1 MPAHP
6 QDVVALVAQQLHSV
20 RPLASRFAS
29 TMARWAA
36 NVEEVSA
43 YEFRLKIRAGLDA
56 GNWRRHG
63 EELFEACAN
72 EPKPV
77 LIVLDELPI
86 FLLSLLRL
94 ERGQIQVD
102 EFLNWLRAVQ
112 QNVAGR
118 GLTFIASGSIGLVPL
133 TSRLGLPDRINHLH
147 TFRLQPWTHDTSAEC
162 LARLAASH
170 GLTVEPGVTDAVVEK
185 LGIGIPHHVQSFFA
199 HLREDAMIHDRSEL
213 RLEAVGRVY
222 HESLL
227 APWGQIDLMH
237 YDTRLR
243 DAFDERSH
251 RIALE
256 ILTEAATQGVLT
268 DTARDRFEAHLAAL
282 GDEAQGRIA
291 GVLDVL
297 VHDGYLIPHDD
308 GHVFQ
313 SRLLRDWWI
322 RPVRTRARAVRRA
335 RPSHGGGRTMT
346 PPGRTVRKFN
356 PGTGQTDDEVINQFV
371 VRDNELEILLD
382 VLRSNI
388 DAACCQSTLVVAPR
402 GAGKTMLLA
411 RTAAELRSN
420 PDYSQHLL
428 PVRFMEESHEAYDIG
443 EFWLEALFHLILEIE
458 STAPDLAREL
468 RRSREDLSAR
478 WRTDLAAQAFGALLD
493 AADRVNRRLVLLV
506 ENLQN
511 LCRDTDAEF
520 GWSLR
525 AVLQNEPRI
534 MLLGSATTRF
544 QELRNAKEPFF
555 ELFHIVH
562 LKPLD
567 SAACLRLWHTV
578 SGNGTADRTI
588 RPLEIF
594 TGGSPRLLVIVA
606 EFARHRSLPRLM
618 EELVTLIDNHT
629 EYFRGHLEQ
638 LPRGERRVYVAIID
652 LWQPSGAGEIAQ
664 RARMDIRPAS
674 TCIGRLLARGLISAQ
689 GTGRR
694 KRYVA
699 TERLYSIYY
708 KLRRERDEAAVVRN
722 LIRFMVAFY
731 TPDDLMGMSDDLVHG
746 ASESVAI
753 YQGIARALR
762 DEPTFVD
769 VFERS
774 FVASVAKELEEGRHE
789 QALRSCERLLTGE
802 PLPPTTTCKVLAIKA
817 NCLDEAGDHP
827 AELAAYNELIERF
840 GHDQDADVQEL
851 VTNAEINRGAT
862 LNELG
867 DTAAAIDACDR
878 VIHRLRPP
886 ENTAAEARLAMA
898 LANKATALRVDEQF
912 PALIDTLDEIVA
924 RFGDRDEDHFKIATI
939 GSLINKGTVLD
950 LTDDTAGAVATYD
963 AVWHYYGDC
972 GLPEVQVPLAGIL
985 FNRAVGLRKMN
996 DHLGAIEAYKALDRR
1011 FGDASD
1017 PEIQYWVAQ
1026 GLINL
1031 GVVLSRDVDDSPRA
1045 IRTYNHVVDRFAET
1059 HVPRIRRQVAIAL
1072 LNRGCCATTYRRP
1085 RVCHRLMG

>member
-1 MPAHP
+1 
-6 QDVVALVAQQLHSV
+6 
-20 RPLASRFAS
+20 
-29 TMARWAA
+29 
-36 NVEEVSA
+36 
-43 YEFRLKIRAGLDA
+43 
-56 GNWRRHG
+56 
-63 EELFEACAN
+63 
-72 EPKPV
+72 
-77 LIVLDELPI
+77 
-86 FLLSLLRL
+86 
-94 ERGQIQVD
+94 
-102 EFLNWLRAVQ
+102 
-112 QNVAGR
+112 
-118 GLTFIASGSIGLVPL
+118 
-133 TSRLGLPDRINHLH
+133 
-147 TFRLQPWTHDTSAEC
+147 
-162 LARLAASH
+162 
-170 GLTVEPGVTDAVVEK
+170 
-185 LGIGIPHHVQSFFA
+185 
-199 HLREDAMIHDRSEL
+199 
-213 RLEAVGRVY
+213 
-222 HESLL
+222 
-227 APWGQIDLMH
+227 
-237 YDTRLR
+237 
-243 DAFDERSH
+243 
-251 RIALE
+251 
-256 ILTEAATQGVLT
+256 
-268 DTARDRFEAHLAAL
+268 
-282 GDEAQGRIA
+282 
-291 GVLDVL
+291 
-297 VHDGYLIPHDD
+297 
-308 GHVFQ
+308 
-313 SRLLRDWWI
+313 
-322 RPVRTRARAVRRA
+322 
-335 RPSHGGGRTMT
+335 MT
-346 PPGRTVRKFN
+346 PPVRTVRKFN
-356 PGTGQTDDEVINQFV
+356 PGTGQTDDEVVNQFV

-443 EFWLEALFHLILEIE
+443 EFWLEALFHFVLEIE

-468 RRSREDLSAR
+468 RRSRDDLCAR
-478 WRTDLAAQAFGALLD
+478 WRPDLAAQAFGALLD

-567 SAACLRLWHTV
+567 SAACLRLWSTV
-578 SGNGTADRTI
+578 SGDGTSERAI

-606 EFARHRSLPRLM
+606 EFALHRSLPRLM

-731 TPDDLMGMSDDLVHG
+731 TPDDLMGLSDDFVHG

-774 FVASVAKELEEGRHE
+774 FVAPVAKELEEGRHE

-802 PLPPTTTCKVLAIKA
+802 PLPSTTTCKVLAIKA
-817 NCLDEAGDHP
+817 TCLNKAGNHR
-827 AELAAYNELIERF
+827 AELAVYDEVIERF
-840 GHDQDADVQEL
+840 GNNQDPL
-851 VTNAEINRGAT
+851 
-862 LNELG
+862 
-867 DTAAAIDACDR
+867 
-878 VIHRLRPP
+878 
-886 ENTAAEARLAMA
+886 
-898 LANKATALRVDEQF
+898 
-912 PALIDTLDEIVA
+912 
-924 RFGDRDEDHFKIATI
+924 
-939 GSLINKGTVLD
+939 
-950 LTDDTAGAVATYD
+950 
-963 AVWHYYGDC
+963 
-972 GLPEVQVPLAGIL
+972 VQVREAQVALAGIL
-985 FNRAVGLRKMN
+985 FNRAVVLRKMD
-996 DHLGAIEAYKALDRR
+996 DHQGAIDAYEVLGRR
-1011 FGDASD
+1011 FGDSPD

-1026 GLINL
+1026 GLVNL
-1031 GVVLSRDVDDSPRA
+1031 GVTLSRNADDSRA
-1045 IRTYNHVVDRFAET
+1045 IGIFDQVVDRFGATDE
-1059 HVPRIRRQVAIAL
+1059 PLIRRQAAAALANRGVVQLRLGDHESAIATWDDVVDRFSSDPDEETRVLALSAMIRKAGALDGAQSDAESHAAFNQVLTSFVDVASLRGSLGRALATRAAIELAHDRPHDALATCERLEREFATVDDEALVWLVRCYAARAL
-1072 LNRGCCATTYRRP
+1072 LALGDLDAAHARFELAYQVFDLNMRAIRDMIFLVSEALAAGFQAEDLVDLLSTDEDKADGLTPLLVALRQESGEEVRAAEEILEVAADIRTSWRDLDASPPTTHADP
-1085 RVCHRLMG
+1085 

>member
-1 MPAHP
+1 
-6 QDVVALVAQQLHSV
+6 
-20 RPLASRFAS
+20 
-29 TMARWAA
+29 
-36 NVEEVSA
+36 
-43 YEFRLKIRAGLDA
+43 
-56 GNWRRHG
+56 
-63 EELFEACAN
+63 
-72 EPKPV
+72 
-77 LIVLDELPI
+77 
-86 FLLSLLRL
+86 
-94 ERGQIQVD
+94 
-102 EFLNWLRAVQ
+102 
-112 QNVAGR
+112 
-118 GLTFIASGSIGLVPL
+118 
-133 TSRLGLPDRINHLH
+133 
-147 TFRLQPWTHDTSAEC
+147 
-162 LARLAASH
+162 
-170 GLTVEPGVTDAVVEK
+170 
-185 LGIGIPHHVQSFFA
+185 
-199 HLREDAMIHDRSEL
+199 
-213 RLEAVGRVY
+213 
-222 HESLL
+222 
-227 APWGQIDLMH
+227 
-237 YDTRLR
+237 
-243 DAFDERSH
+243 
-251 RIALE
+251 
-256 ILTEAATQGVLT
+256 
-268 DTARDRFEAHLAAL
+268 
-282 GDEAQGRIA
+282 
-291 GVLDVL
+291 
-297 VHDGYLIPHDD
+297 
-308 GHVFQ
+308 
-313 SRLLRDWWI
+313 
-322 RPVRTRARAVRRA
+322 
-335 RPSHGGGRTMT
+335 MT
-346 PPGRTVRKFN
+346 PPVRTVRKFN
-356 PGTGQTDDEVINQFV
+356 PGTGQTDDEVVNQFV

-411 RTAAELRSN
+411 RTAAELRTN

-428 PVRFMEESHEAYDIG
+428 PVRFMEESHEAYNIG
-443 EFWLEALFHLILEIE
+443 EFWLEALFHLILEVE

-468 RRSREDLSAR
+468 RRSREDLCAR
-478 WRTDLAAQAFGALLD
+478 WRPDLAAQAFGALLD
-493 AADRVNRRLVLLV
+493 AADRVHRRLVLLV

-544 QELRNAKEPFF
+544 QELRNAEEPFF

-567 SAACLRLWHTV
+567 SAACLRLWSTV
-578 SGNGTADRTI
+578 SGNGASEQAI

-606 EFARHRSLPRLM
+606 EFALHRSLTRLM

-629 EYFRGHLEQ
+629 EYFRGHLDQ

-652 LWQPSGAGEIAQ
+652 LWQPSGTGEIAQ
-664 RARMDIRPAS
+664 RARMDVRSAS

-731 TPDDLMGMSDDLVHG
+731 SSDDLMEMSDDFVHG
-746 ASESVAI
+746 ASESAAI
-753 YQGIARALR
+753 YQGITRALR

-774 FVASVAKELEEGRHE
+774 FVAPVAKELEEGRHE

-817 NCLDEAGDHP
+817 DCLDEAGDHA

-862 LNELG
+862 FNELG
-867 DTAAAIDACDR
+867 DTAAAIDACDQ
-878 VIHRLRPP
+878 VIHRLCPP
-886 ENTAAEARLAMA
+886 ENPAAEARLAMA

-924 RFGDRDEDHFKIATI
+924 RFGHRHEEHFKIATI

-963 AVWHYYGDC
+963 AVWHHYGDC
-972 GLPEVQVPLAGIL
+972 RLPEVQVPLAGIL
-985 FNRAVGLRKMN
+985 FNRAVGLRKME
-996 DHLGAIEAYKALDRR
+996 DHQGAIDAYEALDRR
-1011 FGDASD
+1011 FDDASD

-1072 LNRGCCATTYRRP
+1072 LNRGVAQRRIGDHESAIASWDEVVDRFSSTPDEQTRDLVATAMVRKASALARTGFFAESHAALNQVLADFDGTEDPRVRVQLGRALATRAALEVATGRPRDALATSERLEREFATLHDGAFLWRTRCQSVRALLALSDLGKAHTRFASAYQAFESNPQTISEMVHLASEALAAGFRATDLVDLLSADKGKADALTPLIVALRQESGEPVRAAEEVLEVAADIRASWREQGPSHSRSENERRP
-1085 RVCHRLMG
+1085 

>member
-1 MPAHP
+1 
-6 QDVVALVAQQLHSV
+6 
-20 RPLASRFAS
+20 
-29 TMARWAA
+29 
-36 NVEEVSA
+36 
-43 YEFRLKIRAGLDA
+43 
-56 GNWRRHG
+56 
-63 EELFEACAN
+63 
-72 EPKPV
+72 
-77 LIVLDELPI
+77 
-86 FLLSLLRL
+86 
-94 ERGQIQVD
+94 
-102 EFLNWLRAVQ
+102 
-112 QNVAGR
+112 
-118 GLTFIASGSIGLVPL
+118 
-133 TSRLGLPDRINHLH
+133 
-147 TFRLQPWTHDTSAEC
+147 
-162 LARLAASH
+162 
-170 GLTVEPGVTDAVVEK
+170 
-185 LGIGIPHHVQSFFA
+185 
-199 HLREDAMIHDRSEL
+199 
-213 RLEAVGRVY
+213 
-222 HESLL
+222 
-227 APWGQIDLMH
+227 
-237 YDTRLR
+237 
-243 DAFDERSH
+243 
-251 RIALE
+251 
-256 ILTEAATQGVLT
+256 
-268 DTARDRFEAHLAAL
+268 
-282 GDEAQGRIA
+282 
-291 GVLDVL
+291 
-297 VHDGYLIPHDD
+297 
-308 GHVFQ
+308 
-313 SRLLRDWWI
+313 
-322 RPVRTRARAVRRA
+322 
-335 RPSHGGGRTMT
+335 MT

-638 LPRGERRVYVAIID
+638 LPRGERRIYVAIID

-731 TPDDLMGMSDDLVHG
+731 TPDDLMGMSDDFVHG
-746 ASESVAI
+746 ALESVAVH
-753 YQGIARALR
+753 QGIARALR

-769 VFERS
+769 VFES
-774 FVASVAKELEEGRHE
+774 GFLAPVTKAIEEGRYEH
-789 QALRSCERLLTGE
+789 ALHSCEHLLADE
-802 PLPPTTTCKVLAIKA
+802 PLPPATTCKLLAIKA
-817 NCLDEAGDHP
+817 TCLNKAGNHR
-827 AELAAYNELIERF
+827 AELAVYDEVIERF
-840 GHDQDADVQEL
+840 GNDQDPLVQIPEAQ
-851 VTNAEINRGAT
+851 VT
-862 LNELG
+862 
-867 DTAAAIDACDR
+867 
-878 VIHRLRPP
+878 
-886 ENTAAEARLAMA
+886 
-898 LANKATALRVDEQF
+898 
-912 PALIDTLDEIVA
+912 
-924 RFGDRDEDHFKIATI
+924 
-939 GSLINKGTVLD
+939 
-950 LTDDTAGAVATYD
+950 
-963 AVWHYYGDC
+963 
-972 GLPEVQVPLAGIL
+972 LAGIL
-985 FNRAVGLRKMN
+985 FKRALGLRKVD
-996 DHLGAIEAYKALDRR
+996 DHQGAIDAYEGLDQK
-1011 FGDASD
+1011 FGSSPD

-1026 GLINL
+1026 GLVNL
-1031 GVVLSRDVDDSPRA
+1031 GVTVGQDADDCPRA
-1045 IRTYNHVVDRFAET
+1045 IRTFDEVVDRFGTTDE
-1059 HVPRIRRQVAIAL
+1059 PRIRRQVAAAL
-1072 LNRGCCATTYRRP
+1072 LNRGVAQLRRGDHESAIATWDDVVNRFLSDPDEQTHLLAGSAMIRKAGALDVAQPDAESHATLDEVLTSFADVASLPGILGRALATRAFIEIAHDRP
-1085 RVCHRLMG
+1085 HDALATCERLEREFATMDDEALVWLARCYAARALLALGDLDAVHARFELAYQVFDLNMRAIRDMILLVSEALAAGFQAEDLVDLLSTDEDKADGLTPLLVALRQESGEEVRAAEEILEVAADIRTSWRDKSPRHKPPTPIPDSSG

>member
-1 MPAHP
+1 M
-6 QDVVALVAQQLHSV
+6 
-20 RPLASRFAS
+20 
-29 TMARWAA
+29 
-36 NVEEVSA
+36 
-43 YEFRLKIRAGLDA
+43 
-56 GNWRRHG
+56 
-63 EELFEACAN
+63 
-72 EPKPV
+72 
-77 LIVLDELPI
+77 
-86 FLLSLLRL
+86 
-94 ERGQIQVD
+94 
-102 EFLNWLRAVQ
+102 
-112 QNVAGR
+112 
-118 GLTFIASGSIGLVPL
+118 
-133 TSRLGLPDRINHLH
+133 
-147 TFRLQPWTHDTSAEC
+147 
-162 LARLAASH
+162 
-170 GLTVEPGVTDAVVEK
+170 
-185 LGIGIPHHVQSFFA
+185 
-199 HLREDAMIHDRSEL
+199 
-213 RLEAVGRVY
+213 
-222 HESLL
+222 
-227 APWGQIDLMH
+227 
-237 YDTRLR
+237 
-243 DAFDERSH
+243 
-251 RIALE
+251 
-256 ILTEAATQGVLT
+256 
-268 DTARDRFEAHLAAL
+268 
-282 GDEAQGRIA
+282 
-291 GVLDVL
+291 L
-297 VHDGYLIPHDD
+297 VHDGYLIPRDD
-308 GHVFQ
+308 GHAFQ

-322 RPVRTRARAVRRA
+322 ARFGRGHEPFEERAAA
-335 RPSHGGGRTMT
+335 MAGGRTMT
-346 PPGRTVRKFN
+346 PLARTVRKFN

-388 DAACCQSTLVVAPR
+388 DAACCQSALVVAPR

-443 EFWLEALFHLILEIE
+443 EFWLEALFHFVLEIE

-468 RRSREDLSAR
+468 RRSRDDLCAR
-478 WRTDLAAQAFGALLD
+478 WRPDLAAQAFGALLD

-606 EFARHRSLPRLM
+606 EFARHRTLPRLM

-638 LPRGERRVYVAIID
+638 LPRGERRIYVAIID

-731 TPDDLMGMSDDLVHG
+731 TPDDLMGMSDDFVHG
-746 ASESVAI
+746 ALESVAVH
-753 YQGIARALR
+753 QGIARALR
-762 DEPTFVD
+762 DEPALVN
-769 VFERS
+769 VFES
-774 FVASVAKELEEGRHE
+774 GFLAPITKAMEEGRYGH
-789 QALRSCERLLTGE
+789 ALRSCERLLADE
-802 PLPPTTTCKVLAIKA
+802 PLPPATTCKLLAMKA
-817 NCLDEAGDHP
+817 TCLNKAGNHR
-827 AELAAYNELIERF
+827 AELAVYDEAIERF
-840 GHDQDADVQEL
+840 GNDQDPLGRIPEAQVML
-851 VTNAEINRGAT
+851 V
-862 LNELG
+862 
-867 DTAAAIDACDR
+867 
-878 VIHRLRPP
+878 
-886 ENTAAEARLAMA
+886 
-898 LANKATALRVDEQF
+898 
-912 PALIDTLDEIVA
+912 
-924 RFGDRDEDHFKIATI
+924 
-939 GSLINKGTVLD
+939 
-950 LTDDTAGAVATYD
+950 
-963 AVWHYYGDC
+963 
-972 GLPEVQVPLAGIL
+972 GIL
-985 FNRAVGLRKMN
+985 FKRAVGLRKMD
-996 DHLGAIEAYKALDRR
+996 DHQGAIDAYEGLDHK
-1011 FGDASD
+1011 FGTSPD

-1026 GLINL
+1026 GLVNL
-1031 GVVLSRDVDDSPRA
+1031 GVAVSQDADDCARA
-1045 IRTYNHVVDRFAET
+1045 IRTFDQVVDRFGT
-1059 HVPRIRRQVAIAL
+1059 TDPRIRRQVAAAL
-1072 LNRGCCATTYRRP
+1072 LNRGVAQLRRGDHESAIATWDDVVNRFLSDPDEQTHLLAGSAMIRKAGALDVAQSDAESHATLDQVLTSFADVASLPGILGRALATRAFIEVAHDRPHDALATCERLEREFATVDDEVLVWLARCYAARALLALGDLDAAHARFELAYQVFDLNMRAIRDMILLVSEALAAGLQAEDLVDLLSTDEDKADGLTPLLVALRQESGEEVRAAEEILEVAADIRTSWREIGHVDIREERR
-1085 RVCHRLMG
+1085 